1 MLQILL
7 LQIKTMDRY
16 CISCKKNTVNK
27 RTKQNRFMLVPNFAA
42 CGKRKS
48 KFTENHDTCGLELH

>member
-1 MLQILL
+1 MLMLQILL
-7 LQIKTMDRY
+7 LQIKTMVV
-16 CISCKKNTVNK
+16 KKNTVNK
-27 RTKQNRFMLVPNFAA
+27 RTKQNRSMLVPNFAA